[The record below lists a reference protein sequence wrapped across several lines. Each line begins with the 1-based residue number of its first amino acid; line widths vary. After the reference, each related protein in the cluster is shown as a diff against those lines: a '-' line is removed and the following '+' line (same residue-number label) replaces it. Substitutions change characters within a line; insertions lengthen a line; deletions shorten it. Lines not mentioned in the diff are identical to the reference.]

1 MFASIEHDIYI
12 SIMQNLVEAKK
23 NGWFQL
29 QFPNY
34 KLSKAQSE
42 W

>member
-1 MFASIEHDIYI
+1 MFASIEYIY
-12 SIMQNLVEAKK
+12 QYYAKIGRSK
-23 NGWFQL
+23 KEFQL

-42 W
+42 